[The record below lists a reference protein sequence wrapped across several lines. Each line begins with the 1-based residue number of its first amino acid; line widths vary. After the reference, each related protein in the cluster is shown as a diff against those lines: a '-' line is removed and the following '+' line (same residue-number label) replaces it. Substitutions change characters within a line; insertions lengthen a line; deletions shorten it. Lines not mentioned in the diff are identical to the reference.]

1 MNIWPRSSPRAKR
14 ELRPVDLAG
23 IRFVAHYLRRNF
35 TDVFKTPGKMRG
47 KTPRT
52 ARKRNVEE
60 SRVVSRFGVIVMKP
74 NVVKLI
80 SLP

>member
-1 MNIWPRSSPRAKR
+1 MSRTDDGHKSRYTD
-14 ELRPVDLAG
+14 PVPSNL
-23 IRFVAHYLRRNF
+23 

-60 SRVVSRFGVIVMKP
+60 NRVVSGAGVTVMKL